1 MTQSVLYWEEKERK
15 KEGKRIKGREI
26 RKEREGRGK
35 DDKKERKIDRYIDR
49 KRVREKLNEK

>member
-15 KEGKRIKGREI
+15 KEGKRMKGREI

-35 DDKKERKIDRYIDR
+35 DDKKER
-49 KRVREKLNEK
+49 